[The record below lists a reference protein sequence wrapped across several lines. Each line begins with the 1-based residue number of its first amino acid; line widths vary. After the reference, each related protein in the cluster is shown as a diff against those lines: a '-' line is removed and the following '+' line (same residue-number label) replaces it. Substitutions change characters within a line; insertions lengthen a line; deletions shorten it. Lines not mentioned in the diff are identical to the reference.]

1 MGVRSR
7 SARNLSVSVS
17 VRDRVSGKRVDDGV
31 SDEATDSE
39 CERMS
44 CRVVCVCPLFKVLKF
59 IFYFK
64 LFILFFK
71 FSISFLISFTCSP

>member
-1 MGVRSR
+1 MKITTLVTCCATTEEATKMPSVVGGVLVGVRSR

-44 CRVVCVCPLFKVLKF
+44 CGVVCVWCQRRE
-59 IFYFK
+59 
-64 LFILFFK
+64 
-71 FSISFLISFTCSP
+71 

>member
-1 MGVRSR
+1 VGVRSR

-44 CRVVCVCPLFKVLKF
+44 CGVVCVWCQRRE
-59 IFYFK
+59 
-64 LFILFFK
+64 
-71 FSISFLISFTCSP
+71 